1 MHEDALCN
9 KVLPLFQSGDITEAS
24 IDCLH
29 GWMLEL
35 GRLCN
40 PRNPSDCG
48 QGSPKLAKYQDCLQ
62 QSWAKELPQLQAAL
76 SQELTR
82 CVNKACAH
90 AHGSPLE
97 RPAADRRL
105 GLFA

>member
-24 IDCLH
+24 TDCLH

-40 PRNPSDCG
+40 SDSG
-48 QGSPKLAKYQDCLQ
+48 QGSTKLAKYQDSLQ